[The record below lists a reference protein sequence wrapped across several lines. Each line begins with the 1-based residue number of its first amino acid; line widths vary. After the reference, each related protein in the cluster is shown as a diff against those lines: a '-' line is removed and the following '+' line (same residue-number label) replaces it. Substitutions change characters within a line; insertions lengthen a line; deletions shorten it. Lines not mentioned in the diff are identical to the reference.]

1 MTDGYSGSDL
11 KVVIYISL
19 KILTWSVAIEEWIWF
34 NIKYFHHVAEFVCH
48 SSSLP
53 NKGDLGEG
61 KEG

>member
-1 MTDGYSGSDL
+1 
-11 KVVIYISL
+11 VI
-19 KILTWSVAIEEWIWF
+19 
-34 NIKYFHHVAEFVCH
+34 AEFVCH